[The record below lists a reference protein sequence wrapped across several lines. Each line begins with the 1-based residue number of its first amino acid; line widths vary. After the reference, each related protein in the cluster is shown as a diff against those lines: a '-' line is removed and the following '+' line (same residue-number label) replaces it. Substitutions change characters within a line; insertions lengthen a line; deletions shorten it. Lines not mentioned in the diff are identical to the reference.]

1 MNFKKFENRFL
12 KESDRQEE
20 LIQAKWSHIRF
31 KPDLVTME
39 ELAIGVLV
47 NLDGIIFT
55 KFIEEFGRLECGF
68 GAENAS
74 YIKNCIEL
82 FDDFLNHNFET
93 SFSHQLIIDR
103 RGFVQGESIDSILED
118 LLYRTVPLSHPHNN
132 NRGKKIF
139 RTVKT
144 AKFHSDV
151 KAYVKSKVG
160 SISSEIFSETVEP
173 VGDDIVGF
181 RKLPIALNV
190 KHGEKLGDLVSSV
203 YATPEK
209 IEINCLK
216 SLNNIVLTKK
226 FSQRDT
232 DFKLFMLSPD
242 YDNLEVM
249 SKSDKNKRLEI
260 IKHFKWSLGC
270 EQIDLVEGDNAE
282 SISEQ
287 IIEWSELNKVF
298 G

>member
-12 KESDRQEE
+12 KETIQQTE
-20 LIQAKWSHIRF
+20 LIQATWSHIRF

-47 NLDGIIFT
+47 NLNGIIFT

-74 YIKNCIEL
+74 YIKNCIDL
-82 FDDFLNHNFET
+82 FDDFLNHNFEN

-103 RGFVQGESIDSILED
+103 RGFVQGESIDSILDD

-132 NRGKKIF
+132 LRGKKVF

-151 KAYVKSKVG
+151 KAYVKNKIG
-160 SISSEIFSETVEP
+160 SIYNEIFSENIEP
-173 VGDDIVGF
+173 VGDEIVGF

-190 KHGEKLGDLVSSV
+190 KNGEKLGDLVSSV

-216 SLNNIVLTKK
+216 ALNNIVFTKK
-226 FSQRDT
+226 FSQRET

-242 YDNLEVM
+242 YENLEVM
-249 SKSDKNKRLEI
+249 SKSDKNKRTEI
-260 IKHFKWSLGC
+260 IKDFKWSLAC
-270 EQIDLVEGDNAE
+270 EQIDLIEGDT
-282 SISEQ
+282 SDCISEK
-287 IIEWSELNKVF
+287 IIEWSELDRVF